1 MSAAANSAT
10 PTISLTRR
18 ETCDPDPLTA
28 SNLHDNGEHERP
40 ATRSFA
46 EETAE
51 LDAQPLLDQA
61 LIGAFLDARLFHGV
75 AQQFYAIGQQLLAIF
90 HNETARNDFR
100 NAFKDAR
107 LLVDRDDRHHESVFG
122 QMPPI

>member
-1 MSAAANSAT
+1 MSAAANRAT

-28 SNLHDNGEHERP
+28 SNLHDNGQHERP
-40 ATRSFA
+40 AARSFA

-61 LIGAFLDARLFHGV
+61 LIGAFFDARLFHGV
-75 AQQFYAIGQQLLAIF
+75 AQQPDAVGQQFLAVF
-90 HNETARNDFR
+90 HDKPPSDDFR
-100 NAFKDAR
+100 NAFEGPR
-107 LLVDRDDRHHESVFG
+107 LFVDRDDG
-122 QMPPI
+122 